1 MKLKRIV
8 SITFLSSVIL
18 FSGPLSLVNASVND
32 SKMTV
37 KNSVEA
43 EQPNIKILATGGT
56 IAGSS
61 ESSTDTTGYES
72 GALNIKTI
80 IKAVPELKK

>member
-37 KNSVEA
+37 KNSVKA

-61 ESSTDTTGYES
+61 ESTTDTTGYES
-72 GALNIKTI
+72 GALNIKKI